1 MDCNIK
7 NYTEQG
13 GDITH
18 IGGSLVV
25 EQGGSIE
32 GLPIAVLPMSE
43 TGETEITYRELFDL
57 IHHQGRMV
65 FFLRSVTAS
74 DALLSN
80 VFFIKRVAYFPLHI
94 DNQYTVDMVA
104 FGNGDDIG
112 TSGLP
117 DDLVSFGIN
126 SV

>member
-1 MDCNIK
+1 MDRNVK

-13 GDITH
+13 GEVTH

-25 EQGGSIE
+25 EQGASIE
-32 GLPIAVLPMSE
+32 GLPIAVLPMKE
-43 TGETEITYRELFDL
+43 TGETDITYKELFDL
-57 IHHQGRMV
+57 IHHQGQMV
-65 FFLRSVTAS
+65 FFHRNVTAS

-80 VFFIKRVAYFPLHI
+80 FFFVKRVAYFPMHT
-94 DNQYTVDMVA
+94 DNQYTVDMCA
-104 FGNGDDIG
+104 FGNGDDMG
-112 TSGLP
+112 TAGSP